1 MKKRFIAEIIV
12 CIVLVVAIITVII
25 GNKDNLG
32 KNKQPYDDGIERID
46 LDSIYLGNS
55 DVQVDFSEVIVVSEK
70 ESRKLIVYEE
80 ETTVSTQLTD
90 RVWRILDTDWSKKTQ
105 DVSYTGKG
113 YFVVDLDKLTKDD
126 IAEDRKKKV
135 VTIKIDHSY
144 LEAIEIDPDK
154 IMIDEVKESLF
165 AKGDIKL
172 TVTDYNAIE
181 KDLKVRMEEKF
192 NSAENAQKA
201 DDIALKM
208 VKEVY
213 EPVIKAIDS
222 RFDVQVE
229 FKEAAATEL

>member
-1 MKKRFIAEIIV
+1 MV
-12 CIVLVVAIITVII
+12 
-25 GNKDNLG
+25 
-32 KNKQPYDDGIERID
+32 
-46 LDSIYLGNS
+46 
-55 DVQVDFSEVIVVSEK
+55 
-70 ESRKLIVYEE
+70 VYEQ

-90 RVWRILDTDWSKKTQ
+90 RVWKILDTDWSKKTQ

-135 VTIKIDHSY
+135 VTIKIAHSY

-172 TVTDYNAIE
+172 TVADYNAIE

-201 DDIALKM
+201 DDTALKM

-222 RFDVQVE
+222 RYDAFPVLSESSLSSTLLFLRLCQFACENSYLDISLSAFTQQC
-229 FKEAAATEL
+229 TT